1 MTAPTAAEEGR
12 IGQATARLW
21 RSPALLL
28 CAASLFW
35 ALNPIVGRAVRDL
48 ISPLAL
54 SFWRWAIA
62 ALVVLVFAWPHL
74 RRDTREIVR
83 SWKVLMLLGLIGIG
97 VFTTVVYWGLHY
109 TTALNNL
116 MMQGAMP
123 PMILALSA
131 LLFRERIL
139 VSTLAGTA
147 VSLAGMLT
155 IVAQGD
161 FANLLALRFNK
172 GDAAALVAVLLYA
185 LYSAL
190 LRKKPPIHPLSLLAV
205 LFLVG
210 VATLIGPYLYEVAN
224 GRLMVGRPETF
235 LAILYVAIFPSLLSY
250 FFFNRAVDLIGAP
263 RAGIYMNLPPVF
275 GVGLA
280 MLLLGEGIELFHLV
294 GAALVATGVVWTTRA
309 PRPSAP

>member
-1 MTAPTAAEEGR
+1 MSAQPEPRGGVIGRAA
-12 IGQATARLW
+12 AWLW
-21 RSPALLL
+21 RSPTLLL

-35 ALNPIVGRAVRDL
+35 ALNPIIGRAVRDL
-48 ISPLAL
+48 ISPVAL
-54 SFWRWAIA
+54 SFWRWCIA
-62 ALVVLVFAWPHL
+62 ALVVTAFAWPHL
-74 RRDTREIVR
+74 RRDAPEIVR
-83 SWKVLMLLGLIGIG
+83 GWKMLLLLGLIGIG
-97 VFTTVVYWGLHY
+97 VFSTIVYWGLQY

-116 MMQGAMP
+116 MLQGAMP

-131 LLFRERIL
+131 LLFRERIR
-139 VSTLAGTA
+139 VSIIAGTA

-155 IVAQGD
+155 IAAQGD
-161 FANLLALRFNK
+161 FGNLLALRFNR
-172 GDAAALVAVLLYA
+172 GDAAALVGVLLYA

-205 LFLVG
+205 LFTVG
-210 VATLIGPYLYEVAN
+210 VATLLGPYLHELAE
-224 GRLMVGRPETF
+224 GRLMVARTATF

-280 MLLLGEGIELFHLV
+280 MVLLGEALEPFHLA
-294 GAALVATGVVWTTRA
+294 GAALVAIGVVWTTRA
-309 PRPSAP
+309 PRASPD